1 MATLEVDNV
10 TVHAN
15 RVQLLDAVSVR
26 IEAGEFVALVGPNG
40 AGKTSLIRTA
50 LGLLRPTVGNVRLGG
65 TSVAELPSR
74 ARAALAAWLPQQ
86 NGITEDLTVLELVC
100 AARYRFQEGRAT
112 TLAAAKR
119 ALERV
124 GVDSLAERPMARLS
138 GGEQQRVAFA
148 ALLAQDAPLL
158 LLDEPANHLDPAQQ
172 VALYGLVGA
181 LWREGLGV
189 LCITHDVNLLAHAAR
204 ERAAEVRVLGLNQGA
219 LAFDSRLDA
228 PELAAHLSALFGIPL
243 AALSHEGRRLFVPSM
258 GAP

>member
-1 MATLEVDNV
+1 MTALEVDNV

-15 RVQLLDAVSVR
+15 RVRLLHSVSVR
-26 IEAGEFVALVGPNG
+26 VDAGELVALVGPNG

-50 LGLLRPTVGNVRLGG
+50 LGLLRPTSGNVRLAGS
-65 TSVAELPSR
+65 SVAELPSR

-100 AARYRFQEGRAT
+100 AARYRFDESRAA
-112 TLAAAKR
+112 TLASAQR
-119 ALERV
+119 VLQRV
-124 GVDSLAERPMARLS
+124 GVESLGARPMSRLS

-148 ALLAQDAPLL
+148 ALLAQEAPLL

-172 VALYGLVGA
+172 VALYGLIGE

-204 ERAAEVRVLGLNQGA
+204 ERSADVRVLGLKSGA
-219 LAFDSRLDA
+219 IAFDSRLDA
-228 PELAAHLSALFGIPL
+228 AELATHLSQLFGIPL
-243 AALSHEGRRLFVPSM
+243 SALAHEGRRLFVPST
-258 GAP
+258 GAA